1 MFILKEKTVKL
12 KLEIKI
18 DKAMSR
24 DQMKSID
31 GGISLNKDVANLL
44 FGEFRERKKEYGG

>member
-31 GGISLNKDVANLL
+31 GGISLNKRC
-44 FGEFRERKKEYGG
+44 GEPPVWRV